1 MSRGNERGK
10 IFYDT
15 ADRLK
20 FLSLLKD
27 YHERYGILIH
37 SFVLMNN
44 HYHLIIET
52 PKANLLKVM
61 HGINGVYTV
70 YYNRRHARIGHLFQ
84 GRYKAIVVDKDA
96 YLMELSRYVHLNPV
110 RAGITEKPEKYTWS
124 SYPTYIGEKT
134 GYEWIE
140 CAWIL
145 KQFGNNTTAA
155 RKKYRRY
162 VEEAIVRGVENP
174 MKAIFGQIVL
184 GGEQFI
190 EQIKN
195 MVKGKHLSGEIVERT
210 RMLKQVLPGEIIRM
224 VAERYGVNENS
235 ICARDLRGNL
245 PRRAAMYL
253 VYKYTHLSNREA
265 GKIFGGIHYSALR
278 KAFVRFEEELA
289 TNKSLSGTITALE
302 SHVKT

>member
-10 IFYDT
+10 IFSDT

-20 FLSLLKD
+20 FLSLLED

-52 PKANLLKVM
+52 PKANLL
-61 HGINGVYTV
+61 
-70 YYNRRHARIGHLFQ
+70 
-84 GRYKAIVVDKDA
+84 
-96 YLMELSRYVHLNPV
+96 
-110 RAGITEKPEKYTWS
+110 
-124 SYPTYIGEKT
+124 
-134 GYEWIE
+134 
-140 CAWIL
+140 
-145 KQFGNNTTAA
+145 
-155 RKKYRRY
+155 
-162 VEEAIVRGVENP
+162 
-174 MKAIFGQIVL
+174 IVL

-210 RMLKQVLPGEIIRM
+210 RMLKQVLPGGIIRM

-235 ICARDLRGNL
+235 IYTRDLRENL

-253 VYKYTHLSNREA
+253 VYKYTYLSNREA
-265 GKIFGGIHYSALR
+265 GKLFGGIHYSALR